1 MIMNFEKENKVNI
14 KCLFKHD
21 WEYIETKVIWKIK
34 CEILKY
40 DNIKIN
46 KYRNSYYLCNR
57 NYTEFDFDN
66 YDYLHKKICLRCGKK
81 IDEISLYQKQFKN
94 YCLRLEE
101 LEELKRNRK
110 EKAKLLWEKK

>member
-1 MIMNFEKENKVNI
+1 VNI

-34 CEILKY
+34 CEIFKY

-46 KYRNSYYLCNR
+46 KYRSSG
-57 NYTEFDFDN
+57 FDFDD
-66 YDYLHKKICLRCGKK
+66 YDDLHKKICLRCGKK
-81 IDEISLYQKQFKN
+81 IDEISLYQKQFEKQFEN
-94 YCLRLEE
+94 YYLK
-101 LEELKRNRK
+101 LEELKRSRK